1 MAKTT
6 TTLTGVTT
14 KNGSSAK
21 GPWVLSIFS
30 AADGG
35 DFTTFDGGL
44 ASKASSLIGKSVEVT
59 FEESQNGQFTRRT
72 MQSVE
77 LVGAGE
83 VAVMDT
89 PVNKDNGTA
98 YGPLRPQNDQFRTK
112 EQIMRTDA
120 TNQALAY
127 FALAGIDPIENPDEF
142 AAWVDT
148 FYKNIEQGTFE
159 TPDVRAE
166 AAA

>member
-1 MAKTT
+1 MAKTQ

-44 ASKASSLIGKSVEVT
+44 ASKASSLIGKSVEVS

-72 MQSVE
+72 LQSVE

-83 VAVMDT
+83 VAVMSELPT
-89 PVNKDNGTA
+89 PEAFKQNLQKN
-98 YGPLRPQNDQFRTK
+98 NDQFRTK

-120 TNQALAY
+120 LNAGLTY
-127 FALAGIDPIENPDEF
+127 FGLAGIDPIENSEEF
-142 AAWVDT
+142 AAWLGT
-148 FYKNIEQGTFE
+148 FLGYIEQGTFE

-166 AAA
+166 AATA